1 MHIQWQY
8 NIRKKISITHGKYN
22 KFINIE
28 ICNNFFSHNNKY
40 FLNINFKLI
49 ARSIWLFNYKVSFVN
64 SGYKIFTKNITWSF
78 RIFAYLNSS
87 LGTYVVKI
95 LNKND
100 CNSSVL
106 YFPVMF
112 SNDLIKSN
120 TKIAIDLVLYSKT
133 FQIEK
138 KTVTKQALIVDL
150 VLI

>member
-1 MHIQWQY
+1 MIIQ
-8 NIRKKISITHGKYN
+8 NLCII
-22 KFINIE
+22 KF
-28 ICNNFFSHNNKY
+28 
-40 FLNINFKLI
+40 
-49 ARSIWLFNYKVSFVN
+49 FVGN
-64 SGYKIFTKNITWSF
+64 
-78 RIFAYLNSS
+78 
-87 LGTYVVKI
+87 I
-95 LNKND
+95 LNKNY